1 MGEEHQ
7 SRRANDVRPG
17 SSSIEIVAPEELQS
31 KPVSLAVRYWNALR
45 GTRPFPTREEI
56 VPRDMV
62 PFLRNVVVARVIDG
76 GRDYEYRIA
85 GDAYVQA
92 FGFNFKGMLLSE
104 TVERDADYAQA
115 TRAVY
120 EYVRNLGQPFALRG
134 WIAPMVQ
141 SRFSYHETA
150 FFPLGKD
157 GVVDHLLATTVFT
170 PRSTDAEQTPVTVV
184 LPNSWKGFAAADVKK
199 SA

>member
-1 MGEEHQ
+1 MTEDSK
-7 SRRANDVRPG
+7 SRRARDVKPA

-31 KPVSLAVRYWNALR
+31 KPVSLAVRYWNTLR
-45 GTRPFPTREEI
+45 GTRSFPTREEI
-56 VPRDMV
+56 VPRDMT
-62 PFLRNVVVARVIDG
+62 PFLRHVVLARVIDG

-85 GDAYVQA
+85 GDAFVQA
-92 FGFNFKGMLLSE
+92 FGLNFKGMLLSQ

-120 EYVRNLGQPFALRG
+120 EYVRNLGQLFALRG
-134 WIAPMVQ
+134 WIAPAVP

-150 FFPLGKD
+150 FFPLGED

-170 PRSTDAEQTPVTVV
+170 PRSTDVAETPVDAL
-184 LPNSWKGFAAADVKK
+184 LPSSWKGFAATVKEPV
-199 SA
+199 